1 MNNMQ
6 YPKNMRN
13 FCIRISGSWSFKH
26 LAMLDQTINI
36 QNKSKSLNKKRI
48 SK

>member
-1 MNNMQ
+1 MKFRFNG
-6 YPKNMRN
+6 R
-13 FCIRISGSWSFKH
+13 FKH

-36 QNKSKSLNKKRI
+36 QNKSKFLNKKRI